1 VTISNPFEN
10 KIVKTLEQVMKGFP
24 IGVQLIED
32 GMRAVKEVEER
43 EEEDR
48 EEEDKEE
55 EDGEEGEKREEG
67 EEREE
72 EE

>member
-1 VTISNPFEN
+1 MTISNPFEN

-43 EEEDR
+43 EEED
-48 EEEDKEE
+48 
-55 EDGEEGEKREEG
+55 GEEGEKREEG